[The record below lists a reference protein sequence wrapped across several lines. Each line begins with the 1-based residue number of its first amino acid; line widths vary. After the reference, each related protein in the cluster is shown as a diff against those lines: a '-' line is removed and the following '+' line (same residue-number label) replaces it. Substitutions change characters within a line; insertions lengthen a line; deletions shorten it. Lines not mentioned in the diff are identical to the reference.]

1 METLLHSCIE
11 VRELIELSF
20 GVVSGWVP
28 GVDILNEGPRDS
40 RGRSD
45 FRVVCPIG
53 PMVSM
58 A

>member
-1 METLLHSCIE
+1 VH
-11 VRELIELSF
+11 ELIELSF